1 MSKILHVDHSDD
13 FATGGELGKSIMKE
27 TTIELESLI
36 SSLNLGSEKLPIEEF
51 VQMAGEQI
59 VDAQYN
65 MVELVDLA
73 WGGKFHLGLDLNE
86 EQMEE
91 Q

>member
-1 MSKILHVDHSDD
+1 
-13 FATGGELGKSIMKE
+13 
-27 TTIELESLI
+27 
-36 SSLNLGSEKLPIEEF
+36 
-51 VQMAGEQI
+51 
-59 VDAQYN
+59 

-86 EQMEE
+86 EPMEE